1 MTLIRSG
8 RIMSFLPKNE
18 LAKWGE
24 NLARTYLENNCIEIL
39 ESNFRTNSGEIDLI
53 GKNNDRYIFFEV
65 KTRQTINYGY
75 PEEAVT
81 NDKINRIEVVAWE
94 YFELNNIDDVN
105 WQIDIISIIRNPAT
119 NKYEIKWIDNVVE

>member
-1 MTLIRSG
+1 VVKSGQVMT
-8 RIMSFLPKNE
+8 FLTKTE

-24 NLARTYLENNCIEIL
+24 TLARTYLENNQIDIL

-53 GKNNDRYIFFEV
+53 GKKFDRYIFFEV

-81 NDKINRIEVVAWE
+81 TEKINRIEEVAWE
-94 YFELNNIDDVN
+94 YFELNNIGDVN
-105 WQIDIISIIRNPAT
+105 WQIDIISIIRNPAS
-119 NKYEIKWIDNVVE
+119 NKYEIKWIDNVLE